1 MLSEDCVIC
10 DCCGNDMGKL
20 MALPA
25 PQSDLLPDLNLPP
38 HFAVCP
44 DCEPLEQ
51 AAVLLEAGA

>member
-1 MLSEDCVIC
+1 MLVSDRVIC

-20 MALPA
+20 MCLPA
-25 PQSDLLPDLNLPP
+25 PQSDLLPDLSLPP

-51 AAVLLEAGA
+51 AADLLEAGA

>member
-1 MLSEDCVIC
+1 MLIGDRVIC

-20 MALPA
+20 MSLPA
-25 PQSDLLPDLNLPP
+25 PQSDLLPDLRLPP

-51 AAVLLEAGA
+51 AADLLEAGA